1 MPKDRKITKILIAN
15 RGEIVL
21 RILRTIK
28 ELGLQ
33 SVVVYEKPDS
43 DEYFIRIAGEAI
55 LIGDGP
61 RKDYLDIE
69 KMIWAARKSGADAIH
84 PGLGFLAENIDFS
97 EACEKAGITFIGP
110 PAHVIRNT
118 GNKVA
123 ARELMERTGIPVIP
137 ATGVLPRGSAGLQEA
152 LAFGRKHGYPIM
164 LKSASG
170 GGGRGIRRVQNE
182 SEFVGRM
189 LRVRSEARKVFRD
202 ESIYVEKCLD
212 SPRHVEIPMLADHH
226 GNIVHLASRDC
237 SIQRRHQKLMG
248 IAPANI
254 SPDLLETLTQAAT
267 AAVRAAGTVNA
278 VTVEFLVDETTK
290 KFWFIEINTRLQ
302 VEHAVTEEL
311 LNIDIVREQ
320 IRIAEGH
327 PLNIP
332 EERLNFTGKSIQVR
346 INCEDPKNNFM
357 PDGGKTVILYLPPG
371 GPGIRLDGIIYQGY
385 KIPTEYDSM
394 MIKMT
399 VRAYNWEQA
408 VNKLKKAL
416 DLYLIAGPKTT
427 IPFYRAICDEPD
439 FQAEKFDTGYITT
452 HPEIFNYMEPGREV
466 TRLEQFLTDMH
477 TSEFFPYSWL

>member
-1 MPKDRKITKILIAN
+1 MPENRKIKKILIAN

-21 RILRTIK
+21 RVLRTIK

-43 DEYFIRIAGEAI
+43 EEYFIRIADEAI
-55 LIGDGP
+55 LIGNGP
-61 RKDYLDIE
+61 RKDYLNIE

-110 PAHVIRNT
+110 PAHVIRKT

-123 ARELMERTGIPVIP
+123 AREIMERAGIHVIP
-137 ATGVLPRGSAGLQEA
+137 ATAVLSRGGAGLREA
-152 LAFGRKHGYPIM
+152 LAFGREQGYPIM
-164 LKSASG
+164 LKSPFG
-170 GGGRGIRRVQNE
+170 GGGRGIRRVQ
-182 SEFVGRM
+182 SETELVGRM
-189 LRVRSEARKVFRD
+189 LQVRSEARKVFHD
-202 ESIYVEKCLD
+202 ETIYAEKCLE
-212 SPRHVEIPMLADHH
+212 SPRHVEIPLLVDHH
-226 GNIVHLASRDC
+226 GNIVQLASRDC
-237 SIQRRHQKLMG
+237 SIQRRHQKLLG
-248 IAPANI
+248 IAPAAI
-254 SPDLLETLTQAAT
+254 APDLLSALSQAAA
-267 AAVRAAGTVNA
+267 AAVLAAGGVNA
-278 VTVEFLVDETTK
+278 VSVEFLVDEKTG
-290 KFWFIEINTRLQ
+290 KFWFLEINTRLQ

-332 EERLNFTGKSIQVR
+332 PERLNFTGKAVQVR

-357 PDGGKTVILYLPPG
+357 PDGGKAVVLYLPPG

-385 KIPTEYDSM
+385 KIPIEYDSM
-394 MIKMT
+394 LIKMT

-408 VNKLKKAL
+408 VNRLKKAL
-416 DLYLIAGPKTT
+416 DLYLIAGPRTT

-439 FQAEKFDTGYITT
+439 FLAEKFDTTYIQT
-452 HPEIFNYMEPGREV
+452 HPELFHYMEPGREV
-466 TRLEQFLTDMH
+466 TRLEQFLTEMH
-477 TSEFFPYSWL
+477 TAEFFPHSWL